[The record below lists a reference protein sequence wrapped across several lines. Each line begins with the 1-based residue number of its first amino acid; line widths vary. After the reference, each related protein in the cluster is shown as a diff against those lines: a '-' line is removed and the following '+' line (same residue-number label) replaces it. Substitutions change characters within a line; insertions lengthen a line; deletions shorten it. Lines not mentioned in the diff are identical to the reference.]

1 MQLLYILPPGTRKQE
16 SGSYVKLIRLIS
28 LRNTHHHL
36 PSAALAFLRTPAA
49 LAGADISCGSIP
61 VLLSLYSL
69 PASSFYI
76 LAFLSFRILFFQH
89 FLCPPPGTKGA
100 RK

>member
-1 MQLLYILPPGTRKQE
+1 M
-16 SGSYVKLIRLIS
+16 
-28 LRNTHHHL
+28 H
-36 PSAALAFLRTPAA
+36 LAFLRTPAA
-49 LAGADISCGSIP
+49 LAGADISCGSMP

-89 FLCPPPGTKGA
+89 FFMSTARRKRGAQINKRNNETHKKKNTK
-100 RK
+100 